1 MDNRIEKIQEL
12 MKNASFIKKLL
23 GMENP
28 EDVQDLF
35 EDNGVALTLDEV
47 KQIGLML
54 DKVFS
59 GEITAEQLEQ
69 AASGELSE
77 DDLEQVAGGVIL
89 AGIATMIITGVFAA
103 GAAYGSYK
111 AVEVT
116 VTNWDSITNF
126 FKSW

>member
-12 MKNASFIKKLL
+12 MKNEEFTKKLL
-23 GMENP
+23 SMENP

-35 EDNGVALTLDEV
+35 EDNGVELTLDEV
-47 KQIGLML
+47 KQIGLTL
-54 DKVFS
+54 DKFFS

-69 AASGELSE
+69 TANGELSE
-77 DDLEQVAGGVIL
+77 EDLEQVAGGVIL
-89 AGIATMIITGVFAA
+89 AAIATVVISGIIAG

-111 AVEVT
+111 AVEAT
-116 VTNWDSITNF
+116 VTHWDSISNF